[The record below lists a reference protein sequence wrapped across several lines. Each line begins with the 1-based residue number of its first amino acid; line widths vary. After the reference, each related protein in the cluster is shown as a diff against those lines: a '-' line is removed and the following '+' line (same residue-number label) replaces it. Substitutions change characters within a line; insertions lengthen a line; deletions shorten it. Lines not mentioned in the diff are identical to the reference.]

1 MAGQDV
7 DVHGLGGNRGVGV
20 PHRGTEQGRGVA
32 VHPLPHLLGEGVAVN
47 VPLLGEKSRQVGK
60 RGWSEHS
67 VILSIAVVVSL
78 IISIFLSNQAFVL
91 TKYNVL
97 CTQGNYKTAFGTLD
111 NLLVLRNDYRDEELY
126 TIEFTV
132 NDVEF
137 KNLVN
142 SFSIEQCN
150 QFTSFDGNVEVRYSY
165 IKGEIVI
172 YQIVTN
178 TLD

>member
-1 MAGQDV
+1 MVLYDYSKESSLNSIIFITISV
-7 DVHGLGGNRGVGV
+7 ICIICLTILTVFFIR
-20 PHRGTEQGRGVA
+20 TYM
-32 VHPLPHLLGEGVAVN
+32 
-47 VPLLGEKSRQVGK
+47 K

-67 VILSIAVVVSL
+67 VILSIAVIISL
-78 IISIFLSNQAFVL
+78 IISIFLSNQALVL

>member
-1 MAGQDV
+1 MVLYDYSKESSLNSIIFITISVICIICLAILTV
-7 DVHGLGGNRGVGV
+7 FFIR
-20 PHRGTEQGRGVA
+20 TYM
-32 VHPLPHLLGEGVAVN
+32 
-47 VPLLGEKSRQVGK
+47 K

-78 IISIFLSNQAFVL
+78 IISIFLSNQALVL

-150 QFTSFDGNVEVRYSY
+150 QFTSFNGNVEVRYSY

>member
-1 MAGQDV
+1 MVLYDYSKESSLNSIIFITISVICIICLAILTV
-7 DVHGLGGNRGVGV
+7 SSIR
-20 PHRGTEQGRGVA
+20 TYM
-32 VHPLPHLLGEGVAVN
+32 
-47 VPLLGEKSRQVGK
+47 K

-97 CTQGNYKTAFGTLD
+97 CTQENYKTAFGTLD
-111 NLLVLRNDYRDEELY
+111 NLRVLRNDYRDEELY

-150 QFTSFDGNVEVRYSY
+150 QFTSFNGNVEVRYSY

>member
-1 MAGQDV
+1 MVLYDYSKESSLNSIIFITISVICIICLAILTV
-7 DVHGLGGNRGVGV
+7 FSIR
-20 PHRGTEQGRGVA
+20 TYM
-32 VHPLPHLLGEGVAVN
+32 
-47 VPLLGEKSRQVGK
+47 K

-150 QFTSFDGNVEVRYSY
+150 QFTSFNGNVEVRYSY

-172 YQIVTN
+172 YQIVAN

>member
-1 MAGQDV
+1 MVLYDYSKESSLNSIIFITISVICIICLAILTV
-7 DVHGLGGNRGVGV
+7 FSIR
-20 PHRGTEQGRGVA
+20 TYM
-32 VHPLPHLLGEGVAVN
+32 
-47 VPLLGEKSRQVGK
+47 K

-150 QFTSFDGNVEVRYSY
+150 QFTSLNGNVEVRYSY

>member
-1 MAGQDV
+1 MVLYDYSKESSLNSIIFITISVICIICLAILTV
-7 DVHGLGGNRGVGV
+7 FSIR
-20 PHRGTEQGRGVA
+20 TYM
-32 VHPLPHLLGEGVAVN
+32 
-47 VPLLGEKSRQVGK
+47 K

-111 NLLVLRNDYRDEELY
+111 NLLVLQNDYRDEELY

-150 QFTSFDGNVEVRYSY
+150 QFTSFNGNVEVRYSY

>member
-1 MAGQDV
+1 MVLYDYSKESSLNSIIFITISV
-7 DVHGLGGNRGVGV
+7 ICIICLTILTVFSIR
-20 PHRGTEQGRGVA
+20 TYM
-32 VHPLPHLLGEGVAVN
+32 
-47 VPLLGEKSRQVGK
+47 K

-150 QFTSFDGNVEVRYSY
+150 QFTSFNGNVEVRYSY

>member
-1 MAGQDV
+1 MVLYDYSKESSLNSIVFITISVICIICLAILTV
-7 DVHGLGGNRGVGV
+7 FSIR
-20 PHRGTEQGRGVA
+20 TYM
-32 VHPLPHLLGEGVAVN
+32 
-47 VPLLGEKSRQVGK
+47 K

-111 NLLVLRNDYRDEELY
+111 NLLVLQNDYRDEELY

-150 QFTSFDGNVEVRYSY
+150 QFTSFNGNVEVRYSY

>member
-1 MAGQDV
+1 MVLYDYSKEASLNSIIFITISV
-7 DVHGLGGNRGVGV
+7 ICIICLAILTVFSIRTYV
-20 PHRGTEQGRGVA
+20 
-32 VHPLPHLLGEGVAVN
+32 
-47 VPLLGEKSRQVGK
+47 K

-150 QFTSFDGNVEVRYSY
+150 KFTSFNGNVEVRYSY

>member
-1 MAGQDV
+1 MVLYDYSKESSLNSIIFITISVICIICLAILTV
-7 DVHGLGGNRGVGV
+7 FSIR
-20 PHRGTEQGRGVA
+20 TYM
-32 VHPLPHLLGEGVAVN
+32 
-47 VPLLGEKSRQVGK
+47 K
-60 RGWSEHS
+60 RGWSEHF

-111 NLLVLRNDYRDEELY
+111 NLLVLQNDYRDEELY

-150 QFTSFDGNVEVRYSY
+150 QFTSFNGNVEVRYSY

>member
-1 MAGQDV
+1 MVLYDYSKEFALNSIIYITISV
-7 DVHGLGGNRGVGV
+7 ICIICLAILTTFAIRIYM
-20 PHRGTEQGRGVA
+20 
-32 VHPLPHLLGEGVAVN
+32 
-47 VPLLGEKSRQVGK
+47 K

-67 VILSIAVVVSL
+67 VILSIAVAVSL
-78 IISIFLSNQAFVL
+78 IISVFLSNQAIAL

-97 CTQGNYKTAFGTLD
+97 CTQGNYETAFGTLD
-111 NLLVLRNDYRDEELY
+111 NLLVFRNDYRDEELY

-132 NDVEF
+132 NDIEF

-150 QFTSFDGNVEVRYSY
+150 QFTSFNGNVEVRYSY
-165 IKGEIVI
+165 IKGEIAV

>member
-1 MAGQDV
+1 MVLYDYSKESSLNSIIFITISVICIICLAILTV
-7 DVHGLGGNRGVGV
+7 FSIR
-20 PHRGTEQGRGVA
+20 TYM
-32 VHPLPHLLGEGVAVN
+32 
-47 VPLLGEKSRQVGK
+47 K

-78 IISIFLSNQAFVL
+78 IISIFLSNQAVVL

-150 QFTSFDGNVEVRYSY
+150 QFTSFNGNVEVRYSY

>member
-1 MAGQDV
+1 MVLYDYSKESSLNSIIFITISVICIICLAI
-7 DVHGLGGNRGVGV
+7 LTAFAIR
-20 PHRGTEQGRGVA
+20 TYM
-32 VHPLPHLLGEGVAVN
+32 
-47 VPLLGEKSRQVGK
+47 KK
-60 RGWSEHS
+60 GWSEHS

-150 QFTSFDGNVEVRYSY
+150 QFTSFNGNVEVRYSY

>member
-1 MAGQDV
+1 MVLYDYSKESSLNSIIFITISV
-7 DVHGLGGNRGVGV
+7 ICIICLTILTVFFIR
-20 PHRGTEQGRGVA
+20 TYM
-32 VHPLPHLLGEGVAVN
+32 
-47 VPLLGEKSRQVGK
+47 K

-67 VILSIAVVVSL
+67 VILSIAVVISL
-78 IISIFLSNQAFVL
+78 IISIFLSNQALVL